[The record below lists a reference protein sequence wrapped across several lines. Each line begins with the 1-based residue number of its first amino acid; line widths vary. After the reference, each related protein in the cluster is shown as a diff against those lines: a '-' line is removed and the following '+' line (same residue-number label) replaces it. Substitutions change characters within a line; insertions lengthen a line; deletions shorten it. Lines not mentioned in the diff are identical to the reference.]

1 MILRKSQLFS
11 VVVCIITVLSVL
23 SLMIPK
29 GTYAEGND
37 KSMTLVCVNG
47 DTILAG
53 MEWKIYRVGQ
63 RSADGQSFVQNED
76 FSAVQINLRRI
87 TADSINKAA
96 QSFQSYAIAAGIQ
109 PVQTGVTNEN
119 GEVQFTGL
127 SAGLYL
133 TSGKVLKIGT
143 NYYVP
148 STTLIEVKEEDT
160 DLKYD
165 AYPKSEY
172 QVMDGRVRAHVVY
185 KEWEGDDEHLDQRPD
200 HVTVDIYRDEEYYT
214 TVTLNAENRWRYRW
228 VDETG
233 SSSWIVMERDIPECY
248 EMMIEYDNNYRIQ
261 NSYNEE
267 FTTTT
272 TKTTT
277 ITTTTTTRKPVT
289 TTTTTTSKPVT
300 TTTTIRTSI
309 SVGQESTTVTTT
321 FPLGN
326 ETVTRTRTTTAT
338 FPVMN
343 GSETRSRTTSSV
355 TNTETVTVTTETTT
369 ETESG
374 SETDTETTTT
384 TTETVT
390 GTGTVTTVSSE
401 TESGTGT
408 VTTVTTTTEKEETPE
423 TTKKTTSYSSGGKN
437 SGSSGGGSS
446 VKLPQTGQLWWP
458 VVPLSIGGVLFIS
471 AGLVMKSKRK
481 SDD

>member
-11 VVVCIITVLSVL
+11 VIVCIITVLSVL

-47 DTILAG
+47 DKILAG

-63 RSADGQSFVQNED
+63 RSADGQSFVNNDD
-76 FSAVQINLRRI
+76 FSAVQINLRRL

-96 QSFQSYAIAAGIQ
+96 QSYQSYAIAAGIQ
-109 PVQTGVTNEN
+109 PIQTGVTNEN

-133 TSGKVLKIGT
+133 TSGKVLKMGT

-148 STTLIEVKEEDT
+148 STTLIEIREEDT

-200 HVTVDIYRDEEYYT
+200 HVTVDIYRDEVYYT
-214 TVTLNAENRWRYRW
+214 TVTLSAENGWRYRW

-248 EMMIEYDNNYRIQ
+248 EMLIEYDNNYRIQ

-272 TKTTT
+272 T
-277 ITTTTTTRKPVT
+277 TTTTATTA
-289 TTTTTTSKPVT
+289 
-300 TTTTIRTSI
+300 RTSI

-321 FPLGN
+321 FPIGN

-355 TNTETVTVTTETTT
+355 TNTETVTITTETTT
-369 ETESG
+369 NSES
-374 SETDTETTTT
+374 DTETTTT

-408 VTTVTTTTEKEETPE
+408 VTTFTTTTEEEEETPK
-423 TTKKTTSYSSGGKN
+423 TTKKTTSYSSGGK
-437 SGSSGGGSS
+437 SSGGSSGGSS